1 MGREWRRYRAV
12 VATDMVS
19 AVSEFEI
26 AINARDGAGAAAALE
41 QIRMLFTEASEDDVR
56 ASGPR
61 LAAVL
66 PDVPRGPDGMVALLV
81 GACVERGADPVVC
94 ASSVLEGLRIAVEAA
109 SEFCRR
115 WLLADGEEL
124 PEPTLGDPPA
134 DVLERVGGA
143 DDRDARWCAMGW
155 WTFPQWEHASAA
167 VLSHQAVRL
176 RFLPQPELVALTS
189 TLVAASGA
197 GRVLMS
203 GLQLLDDERLTV
215 IHRPSG
221 EGFEFT
227 MGGVAD
233 NFQLHTLLAAELV
246 IPGHVPGTP
255 PTAEAIAACH
265 GASADAPVEY
275 QATGSFNLVAP
286 DGTWIWNEGTPSD
299 IPVVGGVR
307 LLILDPP
314 PYERAWSAGR
324 LFPAVTAQLNLQ
336 RQLTPSQVADYLQ
349 HVADPVEVSAC
360 ASSEPPGRRW
370 WRRRK

>member
-1 MGREWRRYRAV
+1 
-12 VATDMVS
+12 
-19 AVSEFEI
+19 
-26 AINARDGAGAAAALE
+26 
-41 QIRMLFTEASEDDVR
+41 MLFTEASGDDVR

-94 ASSVLEGLRIAVEAA
+94 ASSILEGLRIAVEAA

-115 WLLADGEEL
+115 WPLSGTEDF

-143 DDRDARWCAMGW
+143 DDRAARSCAIGW

-167 VLSHQAVRL
+167 VLSHKKVRL
-176 RFLPQPELVALTS
+176 AFLPQPELVALTS

-197 GRVLMS
+197 GRVLVS
-203 GLQLLDDERLTV
+203 ALQLLDDERLIV
-215 IHRPSG
+215 IHRPTG
-221 EGFEFT
+221 KGFEFT

-299 IPVVGGVR
+299 ILVVGGVR

-336 RQLTPSQVADYLQ
+336 RHLTPSQVADYLQ
-349 HVADPVEVSAC
+349 HVVDPVEVSAG
-360 ASSEPPGRRW
+360 ANSESPGRRW
-370 WRRRK
+370 WRRSK